1 MVDGPQPETENA
13 LRTIEDPRLRV
24 VVNAENQGLAESRNV
39 GVRAAKGEWL
49 AFLDDDDSW
58 FPTKIEK
65 QLQAAQK
72 AEGTHVFA
80 VTQYVE
86 KTPTIERVWPE
97 SLPKDTHLFS
107 EYLFRRRGMLLP
119 STYMMSRALML
130 DVPFTKGLRHIE
142 DIDWL
147 LRATSDPRTRIA
159 VVAEPLAIY
168 NNFVKTGRESEA
180 VPWQVFYT
188 WAIMHRQLFTRLA
201 FSFFMTKVIVP
212 RARNAGAS
220 WREQFHLLGAAM
232 VLGTFSLTSIMF
244 FFASSLF
251 SHDAKR
257 RVREMISPAA
267 REARRKAHGVEQA

>member
-1 MVDGPQPETENA
+1 MGPMVWIRKLGAVRLAIQYSRWSDVNSQNNLHETRVADDVPIVSVVIPTYRRPAEVQVAVHSALNQSYRQLEVVVVVDGPQPETENA

-72 AEGTHVFA
+72 VGRNPRIRRHAISGEEPGLS
-80 VTQYVE
+80 
-86 KTPTIERVWPE
+86 RG
-97 SLPKDTHLFS
+97 SGRRRLPKDTHLFS

-119 STYMMSRALML
+119 STYMMSRALIL

-147 LRATSDPRTRIA
+147 LRAAADPRTRIA
-159 VVAEPLAIY
+159 VVPEPLAIY
-168 NNFVKTGRESEA
+168 NNLVED
-180 VPWQVFYT
+180 
-188 WAIMHRQLFTRLA
+188 WAG
-201 FSFFMTKVIVP
+201 K
-212 RARNAGAS
+212 
-220 WREQFHLLGAAM
+220 
-232 VLGTFSLTSIMF
+232 
-244 FFASSLF
+244 
-251 SHDAKR
+251 
-257 RVREMISPAA
+257 
-267 REARRKAHGVEQA
+267 